1 MKILLAYPHKDDTYR
16 KVGFVL
22 PPLGIAY
29 IAGVLRDNSHEVKIA
44 DFNVTDEKVDFSA
57 FDLVGISSDTSRYK
71 AALEIA
77 KEAKKA
83 GKIVVMGG
91 PHVSYMDEETLQTG
105 LCDYVVR
112 AEGEETML
120 SLANAIDCGDGLS
133 SVRGL
138 SFLKNGALKRTADRD
153 FIQDIDSL
161 VPARD
166 LLSMRSYRHLE
177 MGKRKMTSILTSR
190 GCPFSC
196 SFCCSTEFSGRRWRS
211 RSPVKIVDEIED
223 IVTNHGFNGLA
234 FLDDN
239 FTLEPKRVIGICD
252 EILRRDIDIYW
263 WCFSRSDT
271 LLKNEEMVRKMAEAG
286 AKYIFVGFES
296 RHQKTLDS
304 YNKKTTGD
312 MARVVSSLLKKHGIS
327 IHGSFIL
334 GNVDETREMVCDTIR
349 YAKEI
354 DPQAVQFTILTPY
367 PGTRLFDEVKDRIT
381 TRDWDLFDC
390 LHSVIRTDH
399 LGQKELEALLKKA
412 YMSFYLSPG
421 KIAAGLLSGLRGK
434 GIKLSSIL
442 RILKGL

>member
-1 MKILLAYPHKDDTYR
+1 K
-16 KVGFVL
+16 
-22 PPLGIAY
+22 
-29 IAGVLRDNSHEVKIA
+29 
-44 DFNVTDEKVDFSA
+44 
-57 FDLVGISSDTSRYK
+57 
-71 AALEIA
+71 IA

-83 GKIVVMGG
+83 GSIVVMGG
-91 PHVSYMDEETLQTG
+91 PHVSYMDEETLRTG

-120 SLANAIDCGDGLS
+120 SLANSIDCGDGLS

-138 SFLKNGALKRTADRD
+138 SFLKNGVLERTGDRG
-153 FIQDIDSL
+153 FIQDIDGL

-166 LLSMRSYRHLE
+166 LLSMQSYRHLE

-211 RSPVKIVDEIED
+211 RSPVKIVDEVEEV
-223 IVTNHGFNGLA
+223 VTNHGFNGLA

-239 FTLEPKRVIGICD
+239 FTLDPKRVIGICD
-252 EILRRDIDIYW
+252 EILRRDLDIYW

-271 LLKNEEMVRKMAEAG
+271 LLRNEEMVRKMAEAG
-286 AKYIFVGFES
+286 AKYIFIGFES

-304 YNKKTTGD
+304 YNKKTTGG
-312 MARVVSSLLKKHGIS
+312 MARDVTSLLKRHGIS
-327 IHGSFIL
+327 VHGSFII
-334 GNVDETREMVCDTIR
+334 GNVDETREMACDTIR

-354 DPQAVQFTILTPY
+354 NPQAVQFTLLTPY

-390 LHSVIRTDH
+390 LHSVIKTDH
-399 LGQKELEALLKKA
+399 LGQKELEALLRKA

-421 KIAAGLLSGLRGK
+421 KITAGLLSGLRGK

-442 RILKGL
+442 RILKGV